1 MRATVDAVAST
12 DYSTTLAVPGSQG
25 ECVATVE
32 HLLAAVSA
40 CRLDDLIIEIDGP
53 EVPILDGSSQE
64 FVDACVRCGAA
75 SEGLDAPARDLRPR
89 FRRYLDVKLP
99 VCVSAP
105 DNRREAW
112 LLPKSSNMM
121 SQTDL
126 ESLGAQAAQAWR
138 AHKNTF
144 GLTLSADVDFSERG
158 LHRCAVETSVEI
170 RREVA
175 SARTFV
181 STGHS
186 AAMGRWLARA
196 ASIVLFF
203 STMPVYHSTM
213 VDYAFQTSGRAT
225 SYWTVRSR
233 ASRPPASR
241 PLHGVRPG
249 HALNVEL
256 LKELMSNE
264 ENYAVVDVSVEK

>member
-1 MRATVDAVAST
+1 M
-12 DYSTTLAVPGSQG
+12 
-25 ECVATVE
+25 ATVE

-40 CRLDDLIIEIDGP
+40 CRLDDLIIDIDGP

-64 FVDACVRCGAA
+64 FVDAFGRCGAA
-75 SEGLDAPARDLRPR
+75 SEGLDAPARDSRPR
-89 FRRYLDVKLP
+89 FRRYLDVKQP

-158 LHRCAVETSVEI
+158 LHRCAVETSVE
-170 RREVA
+170 RFVEEVA
-175 SARTFV
+175 SARTF
-181 STGHS
+181 TFQQDIQQLWG
-186 AAMGRWLARA
+186 AGLAKGGSLDCA
-196 ASIVLFF
+196 LFF
-203 STMPVYHSTM
+203 NDAGV
-213 VDYAFQTSGRAT
+213 
-225 SYWTVRSR
+225 
-233 ASRPPASR
+233 
-241 PLHGVRPG
+241 PLNDGGLRFPDEWARHKLLDCVGDLALAGHPLHAHYHGVRPG